1 MLSISVEALQI
12 KIRAGEAI
20 QLIDV
25 REPFEHDLF
34 NIGGQLI
41 PLAGILQHITLIAVD
56 RPVIIYCEKGIRSQI
71 AIQRLQ
77 QKFNFTNLYN
87 LSGGLTNWRKMP
99 GFNIGS
105 PAI

>member
-1 MLSISVEALQI
+1 MLSISVEALQA
-12 KIRAGEAI
+12 KMSAGETI

-25 REPFEHDLF
+25 REPFEHDEF

-41 PLAGILQHITLIAVD
+41 PLADIIQHISLIAID
-56 RPVIIYCEKGIRSQI
+56 KPVIIYCEKGIRSQI

-87 LSGGLTNWRKMP
+87 LSGGIAKWRKMP
-99 GFNIGS
+99 GNKNS
-105 PAI
+105 DAAI